1 MNRGGYSGGHG
12 AHHGGHYGNMGGY
25 NGGYGM
31 GHGPGPMHN
40 YGGAGM
46 MGGGGGAAGGI
57 GGIGG
62 IGGQFGGNN
71 ITNSND
77 PKSKASRVFLGN
89 LNTGVVKRPDIQHAF
104 GKYGQ
109 ILGISL
115 HNGFG
120 FVQYNNENS
129 AIKAV
134 NEEQGR
140 VMASQ
145 PLDLRIASDPDKN
158 RPKGFRKIQGESF
171 RMEHQ
176 PTPNGQGIGTPEPEV
191 QMEQYNGIGRLGGM
205 MGALQNII
213 DRNSPGNLTNSTHP
227 NDLASRLFIGNL
239 NTGLV
244 TRQNVEHIFSQY
256 GKITGISLHK
266 GFGFVQFCKPED
278 AMDAKRKEHG
288 RILASQPL
296 DLHIANEPDRER
308 PKGFKRVQ
316 DEAKYTGYVDPNLLP
331 IHPTPGPPAK
341 RKKDEVDEP
350 DDWQCSIC
358 DEITHTA
365 WQLIKHAATIHEL
378 VIYRDNKAMQTS

>member
-1 MNRGGYSGGHG
+1 MNRGGYSGGP
-12 AHHGGHYGNMGGY
+12 GGHHYGGMGY

-31 GHGPGPMHN
+31 GPGPGPMHN
-40 YGGAGM
+40 YPSGGGM
-46 MGGGGGAAGGI
+46 MGGGGGGG
-57 GGIGG
+57 GGGANL
-62 IGGQFGGNN
+62 NN

-89 LNTGVVKRPDIQHAF
+89 LNTGFVKRPEVEQVF
-104 GKYGQ
+104 RKYGQ

-120 FVQYNNENS
+120 FIQFSNEHS
-129 AIKAV
+129 AKSAV
-134 NEEQGR
+134 MEEQGR
-140 VMASQ
+140 VMAYQ

-158 RPKGFRKIQGESF
+158 RPKGFKRVQGDCF
-171 RMEHQ
+171 GMEHASAPSVSPQ
-176 PTPNGQGIGTPEPEV
+176 AMG
-191 QMEQYNGIGRLGGM
+191 NGIGRLGGM

-244 TRQNVEHIFSQY
+244 TRQNIEHIFSQY

-266 GFGFVQFCKPED
+266 GFGFVQFTKGDD
-278 AMDAKRKEHG
+278 AMAAKQKEHG

-316 DEAKYTGYVDPNLLP
+316 DEAKYTGYVDPTLLP
-331 IHPTPGPPAK
+331 IHPTSGPPAK
-341 RKKDEVDEP
+341 RKKEEGDEP

-358 DEITHTA
+358 DEITPTA

-378 VIYRDNKAMQTS
+378 VIYRDNKAMQAMQTS